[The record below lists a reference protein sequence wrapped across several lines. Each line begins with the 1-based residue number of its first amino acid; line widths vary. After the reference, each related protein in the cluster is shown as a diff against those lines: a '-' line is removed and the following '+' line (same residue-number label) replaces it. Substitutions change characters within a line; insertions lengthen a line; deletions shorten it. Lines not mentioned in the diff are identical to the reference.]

1 MKPAPFDYVRAGT
14 VDEALGLLTEAGD
27 DARILA
33 GGQTLMPILNMRLAE
48 PAILLDISGIGT
60 LDYIRT
66 HDGMLEVGATT
77 TQSTLLDWPDLARR
91 VPLLAK
97 AMPWLGHFQTRN
109 KGTVCGSL
117 AFSDPSAELPL
128 CLALLGGEIVLRS
141 ARGERVLSA
150 ADFQTGMLATARR
163 SDEMI
168 VAARFPLAG
177 NGAGNG
183 SRFAFKEFALRH
195 GDFAIVAIAV
205 KAEPG
210 ALHIGVGGVADRP
223 AVRHWPALEGDALE
237 DALNTLAW
245 SLEASDD
252 HHASARYRR
261 ELVRRLGKQTVLEAR
276 A

>member
-163 SDEMI
+163 SDE
-168 VAARFPLAG
+168 
-177 NGAGNG
+177 
-183 SRFAFKEFALRH
+183 
-195 GDFAIVAIAV
+195 
-205 KAEPG
+205 
-210 ALHIGVGGVADRP
+210 IG
-223 AVRHWPALEGDALE
+223 
-237 DALNTLAW
+237 
-245 SLEASDD
+245 
-252 HHASARYRR
+252 
-261 ELVRRLGKQTVLEAR
+261 R
-276 A
+276 AHV